1 MPDTAKAP
9 PKHFVVIVPG
19 ILGSRLRRTDTQ
31 ELVWGDFRQM
41 LSNPLQVRQRFQ
53 RMMESLVYPNPL
65 EPDGILDEVVV
76 FPPLIEIGQYDRLV
90 NYLHGQLGY
99 SLTDGDPAVYAFGY
113 DWRQDNRLSAEKL
126 GEAIDGWRAK
136 HPGAEVWLLAH
147 SNGGLVSRW
156 YIEML
161 GGKQWVT
168 RFFALA
174 SPRGGAPQ
182 ALATAL
188 SGPKGVLRPAFAL
201 LGIDT
206 RPVVKT
212 WPCLYQLLPHDAG
225 FVTDSENHAVNLFE
239 DTDWLSEAEHRR
251 LLQDARQFHADL
263 IAQESSPTASH
274 VETVCVYG
282 TKNKTTTTGRL
293 LATAGGWDVEWLTSE
308 AGDGTVPVSSAL
320 HPTPV
325 QFPVVAAHID
335 VYIHPQTALLLEHE
349 LVTKYTAPERAF
361 LETPL
366 HAVQFEPTEKTY
378 RPGETVQVWATVTR
392 RDDDTAVT
400 DAVIAVTMEWRDPLP
415 ASPVSGPSGPLPT
428 MTLALNAASGR
439 YEGAL
444 PAPAAEGY
452 YTLVAHVTI
461 PGPTPLDTEA
471 VDLAELVVIDSM
483 SLE

>member
-1 MPDTAKAP
+1 M
-9 PKHFVVIVPG
+9 
-19 ILGSRLRRTDTQ
+19 
-31 ELVWGDFRQM
+31 
-41 LSNPLQVRQRFQ
+41 
-53 RMMESLVYPNPL
+53 
-65 EPDGILDEVVV
+65 
-76 FPPLIEIGQYDRLV
+76 

-99 SLTDGDPAVYAFGY
+99 SLGDGDPAVYTFGY
-113 DWRQDNRLSAEKL
+113 DWRQDNRLSAAQL
-126 GEAIDGWRAK
+126 GAAIDGWRAS

-168 RFFALA
+168 RLFVLA

-188 SGPKGVLRPAFAL
+188 QGPGGILRPAFGL
-201 LGIDT
+201 LGLDA

-212 WPCLYQLLPHDAG
+212 WPCLYQLLPYRAD
-225 FVTDSENHAVNLFE
+225 FVTDSADHEVNVFE
-239 DTDWLSEAEHRR
+239 DPAWLPEDEHRR
-251 LLQDARQFHADL
+251 LLQDAHQFHADL
-263 IAQESSPTASH
+263 LAQEASPTGSH

-293 LATAGGWDVEWLTSE
+293 LATAGGWQVEWLTSE

-320 HPTPV
+320 HPTPI

-366 HAVQFEPTEKTY
+366 HAVQFEPTDKTY
-378 RPGETVQVWATVTR
+378 RPGETVQAWATVTR
-392 RDDDTAVT
+392 RDDSSAVT
-400 DAVIAVTMEWRDPLP
+400 DAAVEVTLEWRQALP
-415 ASPVSGPSGPLPT
+415 ASPVTGPSGAAPT
-428 MTLALNAASGR
+428 TTLTWNAASGR
-439 YEGAL
+439 YEGSL

-452 YTLVAHVTI
+452 YTLLAHVVI

-471 VDLAELVVIDSM
+471 VDLAELVVIDSL